1 MSYIFKVA
9 YARGV
14 QHALVNTGAIRKY
27 ASEGDAD
34 MAAEMAAA
42 EMAGDLEP
50 MAEEVPAG
58 DTAAVAAK
66 LVELSNAA
74 EETAAAAQEQADV
87 AGEAA
92 AAVAAIKESS
102 DYAMTTGSGSDTDN
116 SILSAGGVTAEGAME
131 ASNRPSDYAMNA
143 PAPQAPNAQQGVQ
156 APHPG
161 APTNVDVTKAAQVNL
176 DGRTAAAILRKLAEG
191 SDYDELAS
199 SDSGPNSVE
208 DSPTAE
214 GKMEASNRPAGE
226 ANNPPPVS
234 EPVAQ
239 VGVEAPH
246 PESPGDA
253 GPLEGKVASAYD
265 LLFNKTASE
274 VLPYLPNEMAE
285 QHKVAAIRTMIGMT
299 GPERIDYLLR
309 IKQAEEHME
318 SEDDLSA
325 EERKE
330 VVEIV
335 EDATK
340 EDEAKEAAM
349 ILRRL
354 GFGA

>member
-27 ASEGDAD
+27 ANEGDAD

-42 EMAGDLEP
+42 EMAEDLEP
-50 MAEEVPAG
+50 VAEEVPAG

-102 DYAMTTGSGSDTDN
+102 DVTGATDTDN
-116 SILSAGGVTAEGAME
+116 SILSAGGVTAEGAAE
-131 ASNRPSDYAMNA
+131 AGKRPSEYARNT

-161 APTNVDVTKAAQVNL
+161 APTNIDVTKAAQVNL

-191 SDYDELAS
+191 SDYDELPS
-199 SDSGPNSVE
+199 SDSGPNSVG

-214 GKMEASNRPAGE
+214 GQMDASNRPAGE

-274 VLPYLPNEMAE
+274 VLPYLPNAMAE

-309 IKQAEEHME
+309 IKQAEEQAE
-318 SEDDLSA
+318 LEDDLSA
-325 EERKE
+325 KEEKE
-330 VVEIV
+330 VREIV
-335 EDATK
+335 K
-340 EDEAKEAAM
+340 EESKEEEAKEAAM